1 MTRRRKKLTNC
12 SFAFDRLE
20 KISLICNAFS
30 LRYRSSIK
38 TTITLLWKKKRKG
51 RNEWSQVLIILIN
64 RWFLLPFSEHVTC
77 IFMILHFHYGISS
90 HYYRIN
96 RPLCLILLN
105 SLLLFVAVVVLMNG
119 VDCCFK
125 WRESDSPMINHTKF
139 SRAKKNKTYDRI
151 WLGVYRTCTF
161 YEEKEHHHLLSHWM

>member
-105 SLLLFVAVVVLMNG
+105 SLLLFVAVVVTE
-119 VDCCFK
+119 K
-125 WRESDSPMINHTKF
+125 WRRLLLQMSWIRLANDKSYKIFES
-139 SRAKKNKTYDRI
+139 KKK
-151 WLGVYRTCTF
+151 
-161 YEEKEHHHLLSHWM
+161 

>member
-1 MTRRRKKLTNC
+1 MNHT
-12 SFAFDRLE
+12 
-20 KISLICNAFS
+20 
-30 LRYRSSIK
+30 SSISRWQHEWQAEK
-38 TTITLLWKKKRKG
+38 KINQLLIRIWQTWKNVFNMQRFFLTISIINKDHNFPLEKKRK
-51 RNEWSQVLIILIN
+51 RKNEWSQVLIILIN

-105 SLLLFVAVVVLMNG
+105 SLLLFVAVVGTDEWRRLLLQ
-119 VDCCFK
+119 

-139 SRAKKNKTYDRI
+139 SREKK
-151 WLGVYRTCTF
+151 
-161 YEEKEHHHLLSHWM
+161 